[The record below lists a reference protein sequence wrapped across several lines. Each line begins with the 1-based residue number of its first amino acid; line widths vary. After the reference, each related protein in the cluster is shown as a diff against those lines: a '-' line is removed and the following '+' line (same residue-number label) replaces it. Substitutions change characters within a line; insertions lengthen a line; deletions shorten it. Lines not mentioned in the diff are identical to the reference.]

1 MSKRKPRPAPGRQA
15 LARRVPDP
23 SPEQLSTNPA
33 LAFAQLA
40 RDKSI
45 DPEKLER
52 LIALQERILDRNAK
66 QAFNAAFT
74 AMSTELPVITKRG
87 EIYGKDD
94 DGNRRLRSRYSKYE
108 DIQRITKP
116 ILKRFGFSIRHR
128 TEWPTDKPGVIRV
141 VGILSHLEGHSE
153 ASAFESVA
161 DKNKYRTPIQDQ
173 GSTVS
178 YGRRYT
184 TIDVLNLEQ
193 EGIDNDGQGDTRAG
207 GSRASRAPARSEGR
221 KSDPA
226 PAPAPPAAGSNPAR
240 DQVISDKQRQR
251 LWVIVKN
258 AGRSDQ
264 ELKAWLAVAYNLTST
279 KEIKRRDYDRIC
291 KAVEAPGPLPQP
303 QRREREPGEEG

>member
-1 MSKRKPRPAPGRQA
+1 MSKRKRVPAPGRQA
-15 LARRVPDP
+15 LARRPAAP

-74 AMSTELPVITKRG
+74 AMSTELPVISRKG
-87 EIYGKDD
+87 VIMAKD
-94 DGNRRLRSRYSKYE
+94 RSTVRSRYSKYE
-108 DIQRITKP
+108 DIQRVCKP
-116 ILKRFGFSIRHR
+116 ILKQFGFSIRHR
-128 TEWPTDKPGVIRV
+128 TEWPENKPGIIRV

-153 ASAFESVA
+153 QSAFESA
-161 DKNKYRTPIQDQ
+161 PDANDFRTPIQDQ

-193 EGIDNDGQGDTRAG
+193 EGVDNDGQGANTKAG
-207 GSRASRAPARSEGR
+207 GGRASRAAG
-221 KSDPA
+221 
-226 PAPAPPAAGSNPAR
+226 PAARPRNEPASATPSPTSPGSNSSH
-240 DQVISDKQRQR
+240 DQPISDKQRQR
-251 LWVIVKN
+251 LWVLVKK

-264 ELKAWLAVAYNLTST
+264 EMKAWLAVAYNLSST
-279 KEIKRRDYDRIC
+279 KLIKRRDYNDIC
-291 KAVEAPGPLPQP
+291 RFVEGSGPLPQP
-303 QRREREPGEEG
+303 RQREREPGEEG